1 MENFIFCAVPFVL
14 VEPFIR
20 RECIRWWYEN
30 YDKLYDKNDDE
41 NYDNLF
47 ETFFAQI
54 TEGAPRNLPHLRWSS
69 LWQ

>member
-1 MENFIFCAVPFVL
+1 MEPL
-14 VEPFIR
+14 LE
-20 RECIRWWYEN
+20 EN
-30 YDKLYDKNDDE
+30 ASDDDIE

-54 TEGAPRNLPHLRWSS
+54 TEEGPGTLPHLIWSS